1 MNYTYNFEKSYTG
14 DPKCF
19 VFNKRNLIKYYQS
32 LMYDMHAT

>member
-1 MNYTYNFEKSYTG
+1 MKRVIQEIKKY
-14 DPKCF
+14 F